1 MRKQLI
7 EGITPFVTDSEEKI
21 SREMNV
27 FYNPVMKL
35 NRDTT
40 LAMLLAIGAPSEAR
54 AGGLRIGLPMEAS
67 GLRAARILREL
78 AQPKKISIKRM
89 RVNDRSPEA
98 IEYAKEN
105 IALNKD
111 GIDDAELLNITLST
125 TDANIMLREE
135 HFDYID
141 IDPFGTPNPF
151 LDAACQS
158 IERGGTLAVTA
169 TDTSALAGT
178 YPAATARKYWST
190 PIRNWVMHEA
200 GLRILIRKVQLI
212 GAQYEKGLVPVLS
225 MSTNHYYRIF
235 FRCERSHT
243 AAKDV
248 IRQHGFLH
256 VCGSCMQTTARNEN
270 TGDCP
275 ACAEKIIVAGP
286 LWTGPLHDKT
296 IVSRM
301 HDRTK
306 SVDEKRYREVI
317 SMLSTILDECTLD
330 EKRVVGFYDIHEIA
344 SRHKLP
350 APRRDALLAALGE
363 THACRT
369 HISGHGIKT
378 DLPIARVVDAMRGL
392 QALERT

>member
-1 MRKQLI
+1 MRRELI
-7 EGITPFVTDSEEKI
+7 EGITPFVTDSEDKI
-21 SREMNV
+21 SREMSV

-40 LAMLLAIGAPSEAR
+40 LAMLLVIGAPSDAR
-54 AGGLRIGLPMEAS
+54 AGGLRIGLPLEAS

-78 AQPKKISIKRM
+78 VLPKMISFKRM

-98 IEYAKEN
+98 IQYAKEN
-105 IALNKD
+105 IALNKE
-111 GIDDAELLNITLST
+111 GIDDAEMQNVTLSMI
-125 TDANIMLREE
+125 DANIMLREE

-158 IERGGTLAVTA
+158 IERGGMLAVTA

-178 YPAATARKYWST
+178 YPAATARKYWAA
-190 PIRNWVMHEA
+190 PIRNWLMHEA

-225 MSTNHYYRIF
+225 MSTDHYYRIF

-248 IRQHGFLH
+248 IRNHGFLH
-256 VCGSCMQTTARNEN
+256 VCGGCMQTVASDRNS
-270 TGDCP
+270 GVCP
-275 ACAEKIIVAGP
+275 ACARPLTVAGP
-286 LWTGPLHDKT
+286 LWTGPLHDRGT
-296 IVSRM
+296 VSRM
-301 HDRTK
+301 HDRAK
-306 SVDEKRYREVI
+306 AIDEKRYCSLI
-317 SMLSTILDECTLD
+317 SMLSVIIDECKLD
-330 EKRVVGFYDIHEIA
+330 EKGVIGFYDVHEIA

-350 APRRDALLAALGE
+350 APRRDALLSALGE
-363 THACRT
+363 TRACRT

-378 DLPIARVVDAMRGL
+378 DLPIARVVEAMRGL
-392 QALERT
+392 HATDKE